1 MANPTEQL
9 IVFPNPEREGGV
21 CCTTLG
27 ETDLTIHEIAQ
38 LVTPAGQPYIL
49 VNRSDLPPDD
59 GFWFEA
65 WEADFS
71 EPDGYGI
78 NNEEWFAAHPPEDP
92 DNE

>member
-1 MANPTEQL
+1 MTDYTNKVIIHPNHERPDGVCATTIATDLHPIEVMAQLLVPEGDPFL
-9 IVFPNPEREGGV
+9 IVDR
-21 CCTTLG
+21 
-27 ETDLTIHEIAQ
+27 A
-38 LVTPAGQPYIL
+38 
-49 VNRSDLPPDD
+49 DLPADD
-59 GFWFEA
+59 GFWFNA